1 MENEGYNIIV
11 STRKHRVLKVKN
23 GGEAM
28 ELSSRKQAVLSAIV
42 KAYIETGEPIGSKIL
57 MGLMENAPSSATLRN
72 EMNELCSLGLLSQP
86 HTSAGRI
93 PTSLGYKLYVDDLLS
108 IGLLPNRT
116 KDYINTLLSSTG
128 NEAQNIPI
136 IAADAL
142 SELTGYPAISCY
154 IVEPTVYLKQV
165 QLLPVSRK
173 TAILLTVFSDGR
185 TASRVC
191 HISGGITSD
200 ISEDFTKLVKE
211 KLLRRP
217 LSELDRAKL
226 QSVIAACGINSL
238 SLMPLVTMLF
248 EMVQSAAESTVNIS
262 GAPALYNFCSDSET
276 HKIMT
281 LCNRPDVA
289 IGVLESGNGSDVI
302 FGNDTSLPEFGGKVI
317 VSAKYYCGDR
327 YCGTVGIIG
336 PDRMF
341 YEQIIPSVKY
351 IAERLTK
358 LITKA
363 VNDMEE

>member
-1 MENEGYNIIV
+1 
-11 STRKHRVLKVKN
+11 
-23 GGEAM
+23 M

-57 MGLMENAPSSATLRN
+57 TGLIENAPSSATLRN
-72 EMNELCSLGLLSQP
+72 EMNELCALGLLSQP

-93 PTSLGYKLYVDDLLS
+93 PTSSGYKLYVDDLLNV
-108 IGLLPNRT
+108 GLLPNGT
-116 KDYINTLLSSTG
+116 KDYINTLLSSSG

-136 IAADAL
+136 IAAKAL

-154 IVEPTVYLKQV
+154 IVEPSVFLKQV

-191 HISGGITSD
+191 HISEGITKD
-200 ISEDFTKLVKE
+200 ISDDFIKLVKE
-211 KLLRRP
+211 KFLRKP
-217 LSELDRAKL
+217 LSELDRAML
-226 QSVIAACGINSL
+226 QSVIAACGINSFA
-238 SLMPLVTMLF
+238 LMPLITMLF

-262 GAPALYNFCSDSET
+262 GAPALYNFCSESET
-276 HKIMT
+276 HKIMA
-281 LCNRPDVA
+281 LCNRSDVA
-289 IGVLESGNGSDVI
+289 ISILESDKDSDVI
-302 FGNDTSLPEFGGKVI
+302 FGNDTSLPELKGKVI
-317 VSAKYYCGDR
+317 VSAKYYCGQK
-327 YCGTVGIIG
+327 YCGTIGIIG

-351 IAERLTK
+351 IAERLTN
-358 LITKA
+358 LLTKA